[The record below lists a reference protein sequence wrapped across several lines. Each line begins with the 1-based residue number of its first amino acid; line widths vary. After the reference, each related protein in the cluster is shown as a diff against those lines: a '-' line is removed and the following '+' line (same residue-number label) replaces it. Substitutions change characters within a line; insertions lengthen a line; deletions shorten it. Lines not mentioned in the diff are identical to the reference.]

1 MPAAVSFAERATDKQ
16 VRCLGITPMP
26 RGETICRR
34 WNSLCFLSRFSGTI
48 SRCACRRHW
57 QQQGGS
63 FCRVPAGT
71 HKVGWHNPPHTKLV
85 TWLTGEVEFETSDG
99 DIRRLTAGSAV
110 LAEDTTGKRHSSRHP
125 PESQLLMFIDLT
137 KGTCSNSADVQED
150 SSAQKPEP
158 TVLRMTGIG
167 ASRPLPRAQAKVSF
181 PIT

>member
-125 PESQLLMFIDLT
+125 PERQLLMFIGHLF
-137 KGTCSNSADVQED
+137 KFGRCPGRQFG
-150 SSAQKPEP
+150 PEAR
-158 TVLRMTGIG
+158 TDG
-167 ASRPLPRAQAKVSF
+167 AANDRNRRA
-181 PIT
+181 P